1 MTRLLILILLL
12 CPLSS
17 AYAESLRSPDG
28 RLELEFS
35 LDDSGAPHYALRR
48 DGAAVLN
55 RSRLGLI
62 FDKAEFDSGFAI
74 AGVERTSRDETWTQ
88 PWGEQRLIRDQ
99 HNELRAT
106 LKADDGTGRAMA
118 LIFRLFDDGLGF
130 RYELPAQPAL
140 DAFRLTD
147 ELTEFSF
154 AENLKAWWIPAYQDN
169 RYEYHYAASP
179 IDALDVVHTPVTLE
193 GHAYAV
199 SIHEAALV
207 DYASMT
213 LRRPAMHGQTL
224 KADLVPWA
232 DGTLVY
238 GELPLNT
245 PWRTIQIADR
255 AHELANSRLILNLNE
270 PNRLGDVDW
279 IKPGRYIG
287 IWWCMHIRECTWA
300 TGEKLGATTERAIEY
315 LDFAAEH
322 GFSGVL
328 IEGWNGGWDGDWV
341 ADGDKFDFTT
351 PVEQFDMKTI
361 AEHAKKV
368 GVPLIGHHETGAA
381 VENYER
387 QLDDAF
393 AFAAANGIRAV
404 KTGYVGT
411 RLEPKKPSGAEWHHG
426 QYMVRHFRKVIET
439 AARHKVAI
447 NAHEPIKDT
456 GLRRTYPNM
465 MTREGARGGEYDAW
479 GPPEGG
485 NHPDHA
491 AILPFTRM
499 LAGPFDYTPGIVD
512 LRFGDAA
519 DDNQDDNQGV
529 SSTLARQLA
538 LMVVIFSPL
547 QMAADLPRNYR
558 GHPALAFI
566 KRVPT
571 DWEHSVALAG
581 EIGDHFVIAR
591 QPRGGRDWWLGGVS
605 GSQARTVEIALDFLD
620 ADGEWTAEIW
630 RDADDAHWLHNPEAW
645 QKETRTVTPEDALKL
660 NMAPGG
666 GIAIRFQKKTN
677 LSTDEHR

>member
-12 CPLSS
+12 APMS
-17 AYAESLRSPDG
+17 YANAEILRSPDG

-35 LDDSGAPHYALRR
+35 LDEGAPIYALRR
-48 DGAAVLN
+48 DGIEVLSP
-55 RSRLGLI
+55 SRLGLV
-62 FDKAEFDSGFAI
+62 FAEAEFASSFDV
-74 AGVERTSRDETWTQ
+74 AGVERDSHDDTWVQ
-88 PWGEQRLIRDQ
+88 PWGEQRLIRDH
-99 HNELRAT
+99 HNALRVT
-106 LKADDGTGRAMA
+106 LEAADGSGRKMT
-118 LIFRLFDDGLGF
+118 LSFKLFDDGLGF

-140 DAFRLTD
+140 DNFRLTD

-179 IDALDVVHTPVTLE
+179 VDALDVVHTPVTLE
-193 GHAYAV
+193 GHAYALT
-199 SIHEAALV
+199 IHEAALV

-238 GELPLNT
+238 GELPLTT

-255 AHELANSRLILNLNE
+255 PHELANSRLILNLNE
-270 PNRLGDVDW
+270 PNRLGDVSW
-279 IKPGRYIG
+279 VEPGRYIG
-287 IWWCMHIRECTWA
+287 IWWCMHIRACSWA
-300 TGEKLGATTERAIEY
+300 TGEKLGATTERTIEY

-328 IEGWNGGWDGDWV
+328 VEGWNVGWDGDWV
-341 ADGDKFDFTT
+341 ADGDQFDFTT
-351 PVEQFDMKTI
+351 PVEQFDMQRVS
-361 AEHAKKV
+361 AHSREV

-387 QLDDAF
+387 QLNDAF
-393 AFAAANGIRAV
+393 AYDAGHGIRAV

-411 RLEPKKPSGAEWHHG
+411 RLAPKKSSGPEWHHG
-426 QYMVRHFRKVIET
+426 QYMVRHFKKVIET
-439 AARHKVAI
+439 AARHKVAV

-485 NHPDHA
+485 NHPGHA

-499 LAGPFDYTPGIVD
+499 LAGPFDYTAGIVD
-512 LRFGDAA
+512 LRFGPGDGEN
-519 DDNQDDNQGV
+519 DKETQGV

-538 LMVVIFSPL
+538 LMVVIYSPL

-558 GHPALAFI
+558 NHPAFEFI
-566 KRVPT
+566 KQVPT
-571 DWEHSVALAG
+571 DWEHSIALAG

-591 QPRGGRDWWLGGVS
+591 QPRGGADWWLGGVS
-605 GSQARTVEIALDFLD
+605 GEAARTIEIKLDFLD
-620 ADGEWTAEIW
+620 ADGPWRAEIW
-630 RDADDAHWLHNPEAW
+630 RDADDAHWLTNPEAW
-645 QKETRTVTPEDALKL
+645 RKESLEVHKGETLELP
-660 NMAPGG
+660 MAAGG
-666 GIAIRFQKKTN
+666 GIAVRFSRANGGKG
-677 LSTDEHR
+677 